1 MRTRTVS
8 ASEPDAEPACRLTSA
23 DGRRRQADTGKLFS
37 QLREQRQTPQGQEFL
52 FAGNSEDIWQQMTV
66 FVDEEAICC
75 PFFSFE
81 QIEQEDGVLLKVHGK
96 SIGS

>member
-1 MRTRTVS
+1 MRTRAVP
-8 ASEPDAEPACRLTSA
+8 ASEPDAEPACRLTPA
-23 DGRRRQADTGKLFS
+23 DGRRRADTEKLFS
-37 QLREQRQTPQGQEFL
+37 HLREQRQTPQGQEFL
-52 FAGNSEDIWQQMTV
+52 FAGDSGDIWRQVTV

-81 QIEQEDGVLLKVHGK
+81 QIEQEGGVLLKVHGK